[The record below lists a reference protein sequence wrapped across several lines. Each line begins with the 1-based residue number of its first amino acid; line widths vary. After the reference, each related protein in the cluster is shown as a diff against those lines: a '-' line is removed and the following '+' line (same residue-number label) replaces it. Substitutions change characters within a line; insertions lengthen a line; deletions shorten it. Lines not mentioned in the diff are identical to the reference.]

1 MIGRWLSCLL
11 AAQVLAAGIIL
22 PVDATAQG
30 GGNTGGQG
38 DQSGG
43 RDALG
48 DDDERRLDF
57 IPIVTEDGL
66 RLKIRQVIIIQGP
79 RAFDLSLADG
89 VLQRSEDRVRLDS
102 LPLFGQLFRKGY
114 SASDFTP
121 ETRVGAAHGD
131 DSKLVVELDI
141 TIPRISFNQVVILN
155 QGSSFLLEAKAES
168 LDTAGQGPS
177 GLASIPMLGR
187 LFRGSAYA
195 KAETELVIII
205 TPSLVA
211 PTSQ

>member
-11 AAQVLAAGIIL
+11 VAQTLAAGIAL
-22 PVDATAQG
+22 PVGATQQG
-30 GGNTGGQG
+30 GGNTGGQSG
-38 DQSGG
+38 QSGG

-48 DDDERRLDF
+48 DDDARRLDF

-66 RLKIRQVIIIQGP
+66 RLKIRQVIIIQGL
-79 RAFDLSLADG
+79 RAFDLSMAGG

-102 LPLFGQLFRKGY
+102 VPLLGQLFRKGY
-114 SASDFTP
+114 NASDFTP
-121 ETRVGAAHGD
+121 GTRVGTAYGD
-131 DSKLVVELDI
+131 DRKLVVELDI
-141 TIPRISFNQVVILN
+141 SIPRISFNQVVVLN
-155 QGSSFLLEAKAES
+155 QGSSFHLGAKVES
-168 LDTAGQGPS
+168 EDTAGQGPP
-177 GLASIPMLGR
+177 GLASIPLLGR

-211 PTSQ
+211 PTSE